1 MSCQLRRG
9 IIACGVAVAATL
21 TAAPPAR
28 AQTVAQFYH
37 GKTIDAV
44 VGYAAGGGNDVSMR
58 AVAHYIGKY
67 IPGNPTV
74 VVRNMPGAGTFL
86 ATNAVYNTL
95 PRDGTVIA
103 LGATT
108 MALDEK
114 FGNPGVRFKAAE
126 LNWIGRIAKR
136 VDVLMIARD
145 SPVKTIQDA
154 MKIPAVIAATTVG
167 SPVTMFP
174 NLLNN
179 VIGTRFKIVRGYE
192 GTRAALLAIENGEA
206 EGNATGLEALN
217 AIHPD
222 WAKNGTVHI
231 IVQFALE
238 RDPALPDVPAAVE
251 LGRNAAETAI
261 LKAVMGS
268 TAIGLALFSTPGV
281 PADRLMALRRAFDAT
296 VADPEFVDELKREGG
311 EVSPLAGEQLQTLV
325 SRVVDLPPDLTA
337 KAKAAYLEMK

>member
-1 MSCQLRRG
+1 MPPRRRK
-9 IIACGVAVAATL
+9 ATLFAVAL
-21 TAAPPAR
+21 MLAAALPAR
-28 AQTVAQFYH
+28 AQTVEQFYH
-37 GKTIDAV
+37 GKTVDAV
-44 VGYAAGGGNDVSMR
+44 VGYAAGGGNDVFMR

-86 ATNAVYNTL
+86 ATNAVYNTM

-108 MALDEK
+108 LPLDEK
-114 FGNPGVRFKAAE
+114 FGNPGVRFKTVE

-136 VDVLMIARD
+136 VDVLMITKN
-145 SPVKTIQDA
+145 SPVKTIADA

-179 VIGTRFKIVRGYE
+179 VIGTKFKIVRGYE
-192 GTRAALLAIENGEA
+192 GTRAALLAIEKGEA
-206 EGNATGLEALN
+206 DGNSTGLEALS

-222 WAKNGTVHI
+222 WIKSGTVHI
-231 IVQFALE
+231 VVQFATE

-251 LGRNAAETAI
+251 LGRTADQTAI
-261 LKAVMGS
+261 LKAVMGT

-281 PADRLMALRRAFDAT
+281 PADRLTALRRAFDAT
-296 VADPEFVDELKREGG
+296 MADPEFVDELKREGG
-311 EVSPLAGEQLQTLV
+311 EVSPLPGEQLQTLV
-325 SRVVDLPPDLTA
+325 SQVVDLPPDLTA
-337 KAKAAYLEMK
+337 KAKAAYLDVK